1 MQCLGQGSIVS
12 WLDIQ
17 VNCLHVYMYLLILC
31 VWRASGAMPRPR
43 LQGLIMGNAHA
54 SVSWFDI
61 LSWLISIY
69 TDMFVLKL
77 CVLSAIWA
85 MCTGLGLNGLMFLPW
100 HIYVCVCIGVTHGQ
114 CASLRFMVWCSVMD
128 YTFMYIYVCT
138 EVVCMEFFMGN
149 MQASASRFNVLPRI
163 ICIGVVYEV
172 SHALCWDLSFMV
184 WCSMMVYWIY
194 LW

>member
-100 HIYVCVCIGVTHGQ
+100 HICVCMYWSNSWAMCKPTLHGLMF
-114 CASLRFMVWCSVMD
+114 CHGLYVYVYIC
-128 YTFMYIYVCT
+128 MY
-138 EVVCMEFFMGN
+138 
-149 MQASASRFNVLPRI
+149 
-163 ICIGVVYEV
+163 
-172 SHALCWDLSFMV
+172 
-184 WCSMMVYWIY
+184 
-194 LW
+194 

>member
-85 MCTGLGLNGLMFLPW
+85 LCTGLGLNGLMFLPW

-114 CASLRFMVWCSVMD
+114 CASLRFMV
-128 YTFMYIYVCT
+128 
-138 EVVCMEFFMGN
+138 
-149 MQASASRFNVLPRI
+149 
-163 ICIGVVYEV
+163 
-172 SHALCWDLSFMV
+172 
-184 WCSMMVYWIY
+184 
-194 LW
+194 